1 MIITDGYINGFK
13 VYTESDIERI
23 EQLETDENNFKFGKK
38 NIPRIVD
45 GNQYLRFVEMIKKMD
60 KVGYL
65 EVDITENKILDEI
78 RIPDNLYR
86 FCEETCMPIEN
97 AINTILR
104 DFVIRYY
111 SGNNVYDNGI
121 LNRLNK
127 IPDKEVSKDIK
138 MKILRHLLNLKI
150 SK

>member
-13 VYTESDIERI
+13 VYTESDIKRI
-23 EQLETDENNFKFGKK
+23 EQLEADETNFKFGKN

-65 EVDITENKILDEI
+65 EVDITDNKILDNI
-78 RIPDNLYR
+78 RIPDKLYK
-86 FCEETCMPIEN
+86 FCEETHMPLEN

-104 DFVIRYY
+104 DFIIRYY
-111 SGNNVYDNGI
+111 SGNNVYENGI
-121 LNRLNK
+121 LNRINK
-127 IPDKEVSKDIK
+127 IPDKEISKDIK
-138 MKILRHLLNLKI
+138 MKLLRHLLNLKL